1 MLHRIKNIIRN
12 FQYTISAL
20 FLSLFIFSTFSIIL
34 ISSIPFN
41 PIQYKINFVKQVY
54 TYLPQGWAFFTRDAR
69 ENQLYIY
76 KINNNKLEIINQ
88 KHSNFE
94 NIMGLSRRVSKLVL
108 EAEVVSNIIGKNN
121 FYKTNWNFDSNLH
134 GIIPNNKIVLKNPIK
149 SPILCGDYVFVYHKI
164 VPWAWSK
171 NTRKI
176 RMEGTIIKVRIK
188 CQN

>member
-76 KINNNKLEIINQ
+76 KINNNKLEI
-88 KHSNFE
+88 
-94 NIMGLSRRVSKLVL
+94 
-108 EAEVVSNIIGKNN
+108 
-121 FYKTNWNFDSNLH
+121 
-134 GIIPNNKIVLKNPIK
+134 
-149 SPILCGDYVFVYHKI
+149 
-164 VPWAWSK
+164 
-171 NTRKI
+171 TR
-176 RMEGTIIKVRIK
+176 
-188 CQN
+188 CAF

>member
-108 EAEVVSNIIGKNN
+108 EAEVVSNIIGKN
-121 FYKTNWNFDSNLH
+121 
-134 GIIPNNKIVLKNPIK
+134 P
-149 SPILCGDYVFVYHKI
+149 LCIMK
-164 VPWAWSK
+164 
-171 NTRKI
+171 
-176 RMEGTIIKVRIK
+176 
-188 CQN
+188 